1 MTGYGWVD
9 GIGLDLGLLRP
20 SELELKRGLSFAIQK
35 KSKAAPG
42 EAVSCLLATPPLG
55 EIVNTTST
63 PV

>member
-35 KSKAAPG
+35 ISKAAPG
-42 EAVSCLLATPPLG
+42 EAEIAHTVSCLLTTPP
-55 EIVNTTST
+55 
-63 PV
+63 